1 METLKPMTTD
11 WTIEEGEAGRGRV
24 SHSAAPRFTAFW
36 TSGEDGQPDAGE
48 PCWTSPGSGPEDAI
62 HIFGW
67 TWLEPAPAP
76 EAVDALMKQA
86 TTAIDSWIASRF

>member
-1 METLKPMTTD
+1 MKED
-11 WTIEEGEAGRGRV
+11 WTVDVDNAGRGTVTR
-24 SHSAAPRFTAFW
+24 HAAPAFTAFW

-67 TWLEPAPAP
+67 TWLEPAPDPQAL
-76 EAVDALMKQA
+76 DALMKRA
-86 TTAIDSWIASRF
+86 ATAIDSWIASRF

>member
-1 METLKPMTTD
+1 MKED
-11 WTIEEGEAGRGRV
+11 WTVNVDNAGQGTV
-24 SHSAAPRFTAFW
+24 THHAAPAFTAFW

-48 PCWTSPGSGPEDAI
+48 PCWTSSGSGPEDAI

-76 EAVDALMKQA
+76 EAVDALMQQA
-86 TTAIDSWIASRF
+86 ATAVDNWIASRF